1 MTPFGDRST
10 LWLVAGLV
18 MLGWTMAR
26 MTIRRKKRGI
36 LAGREDR
43 EVSRRLAAKTTTA
56 SPLGDA
62 PVETQRWQIAMFDL
76 QREVTAEMD
85 TRIATL
91 NRLIVQAD
99 ERIAELRRRPS
110 IPAGDQSDRDAGHAG
125 PPAG

>member
-1 MTPFGDRST
+1 MTAFGDRST

-26 MTIRRKKRGI
+26 MTIRRKKKG
-36 LAGREDR
+36 LTQSREDQ

-56 SPLGDA
+56 VPLGDA

-76 QREVTAEMD
+76 QRELTAEMD
-85 TRIATL
+85 TRIAML

-99 ERIAELRRRPS
+99 ERIESLRLAEGRKSPS
-110 IPAGDQSDRDAGHAG
+110 DDIR
-125 PPAG
+125 